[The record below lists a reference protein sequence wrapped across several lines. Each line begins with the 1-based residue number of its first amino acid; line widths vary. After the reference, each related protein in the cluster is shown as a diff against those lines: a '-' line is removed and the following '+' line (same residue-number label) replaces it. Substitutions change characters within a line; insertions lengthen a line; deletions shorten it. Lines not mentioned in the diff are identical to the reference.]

1 MGIRCGCVFFA
12 VLLLFVCAAAAQD
25 TQRSFEERAAELVS
39 KMTLEEKALQMQ
51 NSAPAIPRLGIPA
64 YDWWNEALHGVA
76 RAGVATVFPQAIG
89 LAATWDKALM
99 RRVAEAISTEA
110 RAKYNDAI
118 AHGNHGR
125 YFGLTFWSPNINI
138 FRDPRWG
145 RGQETYGEDP
155 YLAGRLAVE
164 FVQGMQG
171 DDPRY
176 LKTVA
181 TPKHYAVHSGPEP
194 LRHSFD
200 ARAGEHDL
208 DQTYLAAF
216 RAAVVDGG
224 AYSVMCAYNRV
235 NGTPACANPSLLQEV
250 LRGDWKFKG
259 YVVSDCGAVRDIF
272 RGHEFKPSLAEA
284 AAAAVKAGTDLT
296 CGSEYKALPEA
307 VKAGLLTE
315 ADMDRALVRLFTAR
329 FKLGMFD
336 PPESVPY
343 ASIPYSANDSEENRK
358 LALEAARRSIVLLKN
373 GGVLPL
379 TQRARN
385 IAVIGPAADDPD
397 MLLANYNGTPSRMVT
412 PLEGMERQFA
422 KTARVRFA
430 LGATYTAQST
440 APAPAAVFGQGL
452 RAEYFD
458 NPDLAGQPKVTRIEP
473 RIYFNW
479 EMRDPAI
486 AGSIPRAAF
495 SARWSGTLKAP
506 YGGEY
511 VLGAKTMPC
520 EECRGRDSI
529 RVFLEDR
536 EIVGDNAA
544 SDGRQA
550 LVKLEAGRSYPL
562 RVEYRQR
569 DSAGA
574 GLELVWRPP
583 AAGLLAEAVE
593 IANISDVVV
602 AFLGLNANLE
612 GEEMRVAI
620 PGFSGGDRTDIGL
633 PAPQEQLLR
642 AAIETGK
649 RVVVVLM
656 SGSALAATYADERA
670 AAVLAAWYPG
680 EEGGT
685 AIAETL
691 AGDNNPAGRLPVTFY
706 RSTDQLPPFADY
718 SMTGRTYR
726 YFRGQPLYPFGHGL
740 SYSRFRYSDLQVR
753 AAGGGGYD
761 ISARVQNT
769 SSREGDEVV
778 QVYVSRGSEAPED
791 PVRELRG
798 FERIRL
804 AAEQAAVVRFHLPPE
819 AAGPKARVSVG
830 GGQPLPGT
838 QFVEAVLPSR

>member
-1 MGIRCGCVFFA
+1 MGIRCGCVFSA
-12 VLLLFVCAAAAQD
+12 ALLFVCAVAAQEA
-25 TQRSFEERAAELVS
+25 QRSFEERAAELVS
-39 KMTLEEKALQMQ
+39 RMTLEEKALQMQ

-89 LAATWDKALM
+89 LAATWDTALM

-110 RAKYNDAI
+110 RAKYHDAI

-181 TPKHYAVHSGPEP
+181 TPKHFAVHSGPEP

-200 ARAGEHDL
+200 AIAAERDL
-208 DQTYLAAF
+208 NQTYLAAF

-235 NGTPACANPSLLQEV
+235 NGTPACADPLLLQQV
-250 LRGDWKFKG
+250 LRGEWKFKG

-272 RGHEFKPSLAEA
+272 RGHEFKPSLVEA

-296 CGSEYKALPEA
+296 CGSEYKTLPEA
-307 VKAGLLTE
+307 VKAGLLSE
-315 ADMDRALVRLFTAR
+315 ADLDRALVRLFTAR

-343 ASIPYSANDSEENRK
+343 ASIPYSANDSQENRS
-358 LALEAARRSIVLLKN
+358 LALQAARESIVLLKN
-373 GGVLPL
+373 GGVLPFN
-379 TQRARN
+379 QRVRN

-397 MLLANYNGTPSRMVT
+397 MLLANYNGTPSRIVT
-412 PLEGMERQFA
+412 PLEGMARQFA

-430 LGATYTAQST
+430 LGATYTAQYT
-440 APAPAAVFGQGL
+440 ALAPASIFGEGL

-458 NPDLAGQPKVTRIEP
+458 NPELAGQPKFTRVEP

-479 EMRDPAI
+479 EMHDPAI

-495 SARWSGTLKAP
+495 SARWSGMLKAP
-506 YGGEY
+506 YDGEY
-511 VLGAKTMPC
+511 LLGAKSMPC

-536 EIVGDNAA
+536 EIVSDDARENA
-544 SDGRQA
+544 RQTR
-550 LVKLEAGRSYPL
+550 VKLQAGRSYPL

-569 DSAGA
+569 DSAGV
-574 GLELVWRPP
+574 GLELVWVPP
-583 AAGLLAEAVE
+583 AGALLAEAVE
-593 IANISDVVV
+593 IANVSDVVV

-612 GEEMRVAI
+612 GEEMRVAV

-633 PAPQEQLLR
+633 PAPQEKLLH
-642 AAIETGK
+642 AVIETGK

-656 SGSALAATYADERA
+656 SGSAIAATYADERA

-691 AGDNNPAGRLPVTFY
+691 AGEYNPGGRLPVTFY
-706 RSTDQLPPFADY
+706 RSTDQLPPFTDY
-718 SMTGRTYR
+718 SMAGRTYR
-726 YFRGQPLYPFGHGL
+726 YFRGKPLYPFGYGL
-740 SYSRFRYSDLQVR
+740 SYSTFRYSNLEVR
-753 AAGGGGYD
+753 PAAGGGYD
-761 ISARVQNT
+761 ISVRVQNT
-769 SSREGDEVV
+769 SWREGDEVV
-778 QVYVSRGSEAPED
+778 QLYVSRGSQAPED
-791 PVRELRG
+791 AIRELRG

-804 AAEQAAVVRFHLPPE
+804 SAEQTATVRFHLPPE
-819 AAGPKARVSVG
+819 PPGSRARVSVG
-830 GGQPLPGT
+830 GGQPVYGVQYLEAALPG
-838 QFVEAVLPSR
+838 R